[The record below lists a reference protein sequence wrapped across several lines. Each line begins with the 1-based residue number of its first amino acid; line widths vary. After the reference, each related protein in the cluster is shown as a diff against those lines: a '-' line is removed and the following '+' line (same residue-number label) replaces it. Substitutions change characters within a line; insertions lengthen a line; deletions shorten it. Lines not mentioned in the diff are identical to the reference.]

1 MGIDNLNF
9 SLPGATTN
17 LLRTAKVQNNF
28 LATDILKK
36 SKEKRN
42 DRTKPLK
49 KLIKFVLKR
58 EKQKNVVL
66 K

>member
-1 MGIDNLNF
+1 MRE
-9 SLPGATTN
+9 SS
-17 LLRTAKVQNNF
+17 K
-28 LATDILKK
+28 DI
-36 SKEKRN
+36 RN
-42 DRTKPLK
+42 DKTKPLK

>member
-1 MGIDNLNF
+1 M
-9 SLPGATTN
+9 
-17 LLRTAKVQNNF
+17 R
-28 LATDILKK
+28 K
-36 SKEKRN
+36 SPKEKRN

-66 K
+66 KQKENRSKQRFKPERL

>member
-1 MGIDNLNF
+1 MRK
-9 SLPGATTN
+9 S
-17 LLRTAKVQNNF
+17 
-28 LATDILKK
+28 

-58 EKQKNVVL
+58 EKNVVL
-66 K
+66 KEEENQPKQRFKPERL